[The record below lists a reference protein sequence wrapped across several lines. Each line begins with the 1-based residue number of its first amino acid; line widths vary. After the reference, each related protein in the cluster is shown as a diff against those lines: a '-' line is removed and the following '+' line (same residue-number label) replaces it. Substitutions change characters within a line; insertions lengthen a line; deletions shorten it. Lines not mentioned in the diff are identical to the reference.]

1 MFCMLKR
8 NHWSHTYEVADVK
21 WLQRTQQIVN
31 INGMPSLSP
40 SFVWKSSRTYFKNLQ
55 DNSWQWNYIQAG
67 GAASMSRLLL
77 QLSSQM
83 IFVLMSHSTIQWI
96 MTIWA
101 HHFLLKKNWTW
112 LSLQSLKSGFSL
124 FQRLCISQPSTF
136 PSSLPLP
143 TFLFLANEL
152 WLQCPGSCK
161 LSIVL
166 LVCLVVVLFWTVMLL
181 PILVVMHPKITMGLT
196 ALGGSHFLDVMYHLY
211 LLETQPSC
219 IWLEWCSW

>member
-8 NHWSHTYEVADVK
+8 NHWSHTYGVADVK

-101 HHFLLKKNWTW
+101 HHFLLKKKLNMALIAESKIRLFFISKTLYFPTQHFSQLPPTSHFPFLGQWIVVAMPRIMQT
-112 LSLQSLKSGFSL
+112 LNCVARMSSCGAFLDCDAPAHSGCHAPQDHHGTDSFRGVTLPRCNVSPL
-124 FQRLCISQPSTF
+124 FARDT
-136 PSSLPLP
+136 
-143 TFLFLANEL
+143 TFLHM
-152 WLQCPGSCK
+152 
-161 LSIVL
+161 VR
-166 LVCLVVVLFWTVMLL
+166 M
-181 PILVVMHPKITMGLT
+181 M
-196 ALGGSHFLDVMYHLY
+196 
-211 LLETQPSC
+211 
-219 IWLEWCSW
+219 